1 MGLQCFQSIG
11 DNVTNIP
18 WYSRVVVSSMRE
30 KVVPVDTP
38 EGREAINQQLE
49 RVLSSPVFK
58 SSKRYPALLRYI
70 VEQTLEGREGTIK
83 ERILGVEVFGRSAD
97 YDTNAD
103 HVVRTAAGEV
113 RKRLA
118 QYYMEPGR
126 ANELRIDVPAGSYIP
141 QFRPAPEPL
150 PAWAPEPANPPAPAA
165 VGWRKHIRLL
175 LILSAV
181 LNIVFLLFFAEEK
194 KVDVAIR
201 GESTLQKF
209 WAPVMQT
216 GAPVLMCVGT
226 RDDFFVPG
234 QGRGQVQG
242 GETANPPTAAQVP
255 ATAANQDPLMRR
267 VAMADV
273 LTLARISAY
282 VGSQRVPYHILNPAS
297 TTFTDLRTGP
307 AILIGAGNNNWAR
320 QLTDNLRFSF
330 TTANPDAPDNVR
342 PIAIRDRQHPENH
355 SWVTLTGPPPPA
367 YKEYGLISRLLDPRV
382 EQVMV
387 VIGGLGAHATEAAG
401 EFVTDPLQLK
411 KLEPFTPT
419 GWAGKNV
426 QIVLSV
432 EVVRGKSGPP
442 KVESAWFW

>member
-1 MGLQCFQSIG
+1 
-11 DNVTNIP
+11 
-18 WYSRVVVSSMRE
+18 MRD

-38 EGREAINQQLE
+38 EGRDAINQQLE

-70 VEQTLEGREGTIK
+70 VEQTLEGRESTIK

-126 ANELRIDVPAGSYIP
+126 ENELRIDVPAGSYIP
-141 QFRPAPEPL
+141 QFRPAPEPV
-150 PAWAPEPANPPAPAA
+150 PTWPPERANPPAPA
-165 VGWRKHIRLL
+165 VTGWRKHVKLL
-175 LILSAV
+175 LIMSAV
-181 LNIVFLLFFAEEK
+181 LNVVFLLFFAEEN
-194 KVDVAIR
+194 KVDVVIR

-209 WAPVMQT
+209 WAPVMQS
-216 GAPVLMCVGT
+216 GGPVLMCVGT
-226 RDDFFVPG
+226 RDFVFTPG
-234 QGRGQVQG
+234 QARGALQG
-242 GETANPPTAAQVP
+242 GGQTPAQLPGGTAQNPGISTS
-255 ATAANQDPLMRR
+255 QDPLMRR
-267 VAMADV
+267 VSMADV

-297 TTFTDLRTGP
+297 TTFTDLRNGP

-342 PIAIRDRQHPENH
+342 PIGIRDRQHPENH
-355 SWVTLTGPPPPA
+355 NWVTYTGPEPPV
-367 YKEYGLISRLLDPRV
+367 YKEYGLISRLQDPRV
-382 EQVMV
+382 EQVIV

-411 KLEPFTPT
+411 KLEAFTPA
-419 GWAGKNV
+419 GWARKNI

-442 KVESAWFW
+442 KVEAAWFW

>member
-1 MGLQCFQSIG
+1 
-11 DNVTNIP
+11 
-18 WYSRVVVSSMRE
+18 MRD

-38 EGREAINQQLE
+38 EGRDAIHQQLE
-49 RVLSSPVFK
+49 RVLSSSVFK

-70 VEQTLEGREGTIK
+70 VEQTLEGRESTIK

-126 ANELRIDVPAGSYIP
+126 ENELRIDVPAGSYVP
-141 QFRPAPEPL
+141 QFRSAPEL
-150 PAWAPEPANPPAPAA
+150 APAWVPEPASLPASTVP
-165 VGWRKHIRLL
+165 GWKKHIKLL
-175 LILSAV
+175 LISSAI
-181 LNIVFLLFFAEEK
+181 LNLVFISFFAAQN
-194 KVDVAIR
+194 KVDVLIR

-209 WAPVMQT
+209 WAPVMKSET
-216 GAPVLMCVGT
+216 PVLLCVGT
-226 RDDFFVPG
+226 RDGFFAPG
-234 QGRGQVQG
+234 QGRGEG
-242 GETANPPTAAQVP
+242 PAGSAAGQASAIP
-255 ATAANQDPLMRR
+255 AASANQDPLMRR

-282 VGSQRVPYHILNPAS
+282 VGSQRVPYHIANPAS
-297 TTFTDLRTGP
+297 TTFTDLRSGP
-307 AILIGAGNNNWAR
+307 AVLIGAGNNNWAR

-342 PIAIRDRQHPENH
+342 PIAIRDQQHPENH
-355 SWVTLTGPPPPA
+355 TWVTLSGPEPA
-367 YKEYGLISRLLDPRV
+367 VYREYGLISRLLDPRV
-382 EQVMV
+382 EQVLV
-387 VIGGLGAHATEAAG
+387 VIGGLGPHATEAAG

-411 KLEPFTPT
+411 KLEPFTPA
-419 GWAGKNV
+419 GWSGKNI

-442 KVESAWFW
+442 KVEAAWFW